1 MLIDDMISAGHARTL
16 LAIEDGDE
24 QYNVAMK
31 IFDEKLSVREIEK
44 LIKDIAN
51 GKTEK
56 KPKAPPANDFVY
68 REYEEKLKTVF
79 GSKVVIH
86 NKENN
91 KGKIEIDYGSREEFE
106 RIMELIE
113 KNQR

>member
-1 MLIDDMISAGHARTL
+1 MT
-16 LAIEDGDE
+16 
-24 QYNVAMK
+24 
-31 IFDEKLSVREIEK
+31 EK

-51 GKTEK
+51 GKIEK
-56 KPKAPPANDFVY
+56 KPKTIPANDFVY

-91 KGKIEIDYGSREEFE
+91 KGKVRGADYE
-106 RIMELIE
+106 RSFYYDYR
-113 KNQR
+113 KNSHQHH